1 MSWIIVFINKN
12 YVLLN
17 IFTSK
22 HNYKFIFLQRV
33 KLFNAY
39 SNDVMCKAGVSFL
52 DIYPMSASY
61 PYGTKDGIHYD
72 SKVFYPV
79 EDLLVNYFDREYR

>member
-1 MSWIIVFINKN
+1 MN
-12 YVLLN
+12 YE
-17 IFTSK
+17 
-22 HNYKFIFLQRV
+22 FIFLQRV

-79 EDLLVNYFDREYR
+79 EDLLVNYFDREYRQGNVLSYDEMKTYEDDLR